1 MTATLVPRRAASG
14 AAETPDAETLSV
26 RAVLLASEN
35 REIPRAAIDLAARI
49 AKRSGAPVHVFTIA
63 RIWGTSLGFP
73 SPGLYPTKRE
83 WDEQR
88 RNAEKAV
95 ARLERKGVRADA
107 NIVGTRGEADRRRG
121 APARLRRDRDGRR
134 SAASPR
140 AGELHVVAGALPG
153 APPRRRAGAPRGGIR
168 GLSEPES
175 AATFLA
181 RHPPFAGLEP
191 AVMVF

>member
-107 NIVGTRGEADRRRG
+107 NIVGTRAGAKRIVAEARRRG
-121 APARLRRDRDGRR
+121 CDAIVMGADPPR
-134 SAASPR
+134 PR
-140 AGELHVVAGALPG
+140 ALANFMWSQEPYRV
-153 APPRRRAGAPRGGIR
+153 RRRADVPVLLVVESGA
-168 GLSEPES
+168 
-175 AATFLA
+175 
-181 RHPPFAGLEP
+181 
-191 AVMVF
+191 